1 MGCLACSTGLTGGSP
16 EIQDGHTSGAAA
28 GPPEPRSQAHPTCPS
43 GRHWRPWAQ
52 THRICDAA
60 AQLRACLMNS
70 LQLVGN

>member
-16 EIQDGHTSGAAA
+16 EIRVATLAVQQQA
-28 GPPEPRSQAHPTCPS
+28 GLKPRAKLPPHAQS

-70 LQLVGN
+70 LQLVGS